1 MIQGNKPSGY
11 SVLSHP
17 DGSKKEMEKRQC
29 AHCQF
34 SWIYRPGSGVRRG
47 YCSRC
52 NGLLCG
58 KPQCMEYCIPYINK
72 IEGMEKGQSF
82 KNLLKSA
89 HQKYGSN
96 ILGKTKQ
103 VE

>member
-1 MIQGNKPSGY
+1 
-11 SVLSHP
+11 
-17 DGSKKEMEKRQC
+17 
-29 AHCQF
+29 
-34 SWIYRPGSGVRRG
+34 
-47 YCSRC
+47 
-52 NGLLCG
+52 
-58 KPQCMEYCIPYINK
+58 MEYCIPYINK